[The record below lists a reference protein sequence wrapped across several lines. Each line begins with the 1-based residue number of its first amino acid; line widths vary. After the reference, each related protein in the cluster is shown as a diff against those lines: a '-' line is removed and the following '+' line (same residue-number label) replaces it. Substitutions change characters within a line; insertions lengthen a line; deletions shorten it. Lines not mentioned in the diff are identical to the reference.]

1 MRMVLETDVPM
12 NTRDGVVLRADI
24 HRPDDAARRPALLVR
39 TPYDKSSPYQS
50 VYLDPRVAV
59 SRGYV
64 VVVQDVR
71 GRGTSDGEWLPWNH
85 ETEDGFDSVDWL
97 AGQDF
102 CDGRVVMCGASY
114 VGNTQWRA
122 AASGVPALHAIAPG
136 LTWSDPLDGI
146 LRRGGVPEHGLNVVW
161 SLMTGMSELLRRGK
175 AEEAME
181 AARRYDGLGRGE
193 YLSYPAGRI
202 PWLEELDVPDIGLR
216 RADADP
222 KTVAELDVGSFLD
235 GIRTPALHVGGW
247 YDIFSQG
254 TLDNFTRQRE
264 LGVASHLIIGP
275 WTHSSD
281 FGSMVGEVNF
291 GLAAGGQ
298 SLGLTSSLAAEH
310 LDFFDAVL
318 GDRPLDRAPVRLF
331 VMGRDEW
338 RDEESWPLARAVT
351 TRLEL
356 GAAERA
362 VLRDPHGASPSETDP
377 APSPDS
383 AAPTTVAL
391 AFDAADPVPT
401 VGGGLAM
408 HDSFPWGAWNQR
420 DVERRDDVL
429 VFTTDPLDAPLE
441 ITGRV
446 RAHLRVRPGA
456 AVSDWVV
463 RVCDVRPDGKS
474 INVVDGVCRVESA
487 DGLADASGERT
498 VTVDLWS
505 TSIELAAGH
514 RLRVHVAHSNFPRW
528 GLSQQDGSFV
538 SDVLLGDGDSW
549 IELPVIPPSA

>member
-1 MRMVLETDVPM
+1 MTLETDVPM
-12 NTRDGVVLRADI
+12 TTRDGVVLRADI
-24 HRPDDAARRPALLVR
+24 HRPDDTDRHPALLVR

-50 VYLDPRVAV
+50 VYLDPRIAA

-71 GRGTSDGEWLPWNH
+71 GRGTSEGEWLPWKH
-85 ETEDGFDSVDWL
+85 ETEDGFDTVGWL

-122 AASGVPALHAIAPG
+122 AASGAPALRAIAPG
-136 LTWSDPLDGI
+136 LTWSNPLDGV
-146 LRRGGVPEHGLNVVW
+146 LRRGGVQEHGLNVVW
-161 SLMTGMSELLRRGK
+161 SLMTGMSELLRRGR
-175 AEEAME
+175 ADEAME
-181 AARRYDGLGRGE
+181 AARRYDGLARGE
-193 YLSYPAGRI
+193 YRSYPAGRI

-222 KTVAELDVGSFLD
+222 KAVAELDVDSYLD
-235 GIRTPALHVGGW
+235 DIRTPALHVGGW
-247 YDIFSQG
+247 YDIFLQG
-254 TLDNFTRQRE
+254 TLDNFTRQRD
-264 LGVASHLIIGP
+264 LGIAGHLVVGP

-281 FGSMVGEVNF
+281 FGAQVGEVNF
-291 GLAAGGQ
+291 GLAGGGQ
-298 SLGLTSSLAAEH
+298 SLGLASSLAAEH
-310 LDFFDAVL
+310 FEFFDAVL
-318 GDRPLDRAPVRLF
+318 ASRSLDRAPVRLF

-356 GAAERA
+356 GDRERA
-362 VLRDPHGASPSETDP
+362 VLRGKAAAEEAEPSTVSPAVATLPFEASE
-377 APSPDS
+377 
-383 AAPTTVAL
+383 
-391 AFDAADPVPT
+391 PVPT
-401 VGGGLAM
+401 VGGNLAM
-408 HDSFPWGAWNQR
+408 HEAFPWGAWDQR
-420 DVERRDDVL
+420 DVELRDDVL
-429 VFTTDPLDAPLE
+429 VFTTDPLAEPLE

-463 RVCDVRPDGKS
+463 RVCDVRPDGRS
-474 INVVDGVCRVESA
+474 INLVDGVCRVESA
-487 DGLADASGERT
+487 DGLADSSGERT

-505 TSIELAAGH
+505 TSIELAPGH

-528 GLSQQDGSFV
+528 GLSQEDGSFA
-538 SDVLLGDGDSW
+538 SEVLLGTGDSW
-549 IELPVIPPSA
+549 IELPVIPPAV